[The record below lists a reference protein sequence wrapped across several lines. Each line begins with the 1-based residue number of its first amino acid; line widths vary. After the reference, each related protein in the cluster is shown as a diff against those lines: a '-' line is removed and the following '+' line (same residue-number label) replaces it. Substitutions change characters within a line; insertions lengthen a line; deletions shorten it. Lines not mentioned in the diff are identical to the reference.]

1 MNLRFLAKLTAT
13 HGLANSF
20 ECGNIFARRK
30 IMSTLGQS
38 GKALPTVN
46 ILAESPAYH
55 RPALARLWTES
66 DQVPGW
72 HHPLLDA
79 SLHHDWSYP
88 GFPGQSAHLGNAGL
102 IESHQRVYSHPLK
115 SKSHEIVQGI
125 RGVVCHDMRC
135 RGSTINWS
143 PSTERSC
150 IRFFSPLNLDRFM
163 GAFWHFWYPNWP
175 VFHKPTFIAAQKPAQ
190 LIAALSLIGAC
201 VSPEKTDRDQAMLW
215 IEAVGDWIHHDPDFS
230 EDAVPQTDDEAQ
242 LLQLELRLDM
252 VRAAYA
258 IIIIMTWE
266 GSEKQMTVAR
276 RTRFSQV
283 VCVARSL
290 FFFPVAQKKAYG
302 GSDPSNHFRRWML
315 FALREEC
322 IRTLIYVFL
331 LDCAFV
337 MFHNSA
343 PRMVV
348 SELQFSLAMPE
359 ACFNAPTPET
369 WLNRLDEWSECQHA
383 DHETTLSEAIRVI
396 LKSELEP
403 EDWRMFEK
411 MSLLNLFAITSGK
424 PLRQSENNR
433 VEGQSTYSN
442 AAFHNLIF
450 HHHHGADYGS
460 TSLPITRGLR
470 NWMRAWVARDM
481 VLVEDQPSQSSHP
494 EPSEGG
500 SKIGFYRYMREYWCL
515 AVIFHNQFEYAR
527 SLGVDTSLGA
537 SSLPTSQGGL
547 VNFDNSDMGQ
557 VHELIIRFQDMD
569 IRGVL
574 EQ

>member
-1 MNLRFLAKLTAT
+1 MNLRFLTKFTAT

-20 ECGNIFARRK
+20 ECGSILARRK
-30 IMSTLGQS
+30 IMSTLGQN
-38 GKALPTVN
+38 GKALST
-46 ILAESPAYH
+46 
-55 RPALARLWTES
+55 
-66 DQVPGW
+66 
-72 HHPLLDA
+72 
-79 SLHHDWSYP
+79 
-88 GFPGQSAHLGNAGL
+88 
-102 IESHQRVYSHPLK
+102 
-115 SKSHEIVQGI
+115 SHEIIQGI
-125 RGVVCHDMRC
+125 RGVVCHNMRC
-135 RGSTINWS
+135 QGRTINWS

-163 GAFWHFWYPNWP
+163 EAFWYFWYPNWP
-175 VFHKPTFIAAQKPAQ
+175 VFHKATFIAAQKPAQ

-201 VSPEKTDRDQAMLW
+201 LSPEKTDRDQAMLW
-215 IEAVGDWIHHDPDFS
+215 VEAVGDWIHHDADFS

-258 IIIIMTWE
+258 IILIMTWE
-266 GSEKQMTVAR
+266 GSEKQMAVAR

-283 VCVARSL
+283 VGVARSL
-290 FFFPVAQKKAYG
+290 FFFPVTQKKVYG
-302 GSDPSNHFRRWML
+302 GPDPSNHFRRWML

-359 ACFNAPTPET
+359 ACFDAPTPET
-369 WLNRLDEWSECQHA
+369 WLSRLDECSEYQHA
-383 DHETTLSEAIRVI
+383 DHETTLSDAIRGI

-403 EDWRMFEK
+403 QDWRILEN
-411 MSLLNLFAITSGK
+411 MSLLNLFAITS
-424 PLRQSENNR
+424 
-433 VEGQSTYSN
+433 
-442 AAFHNLIF
+442 AFHNLIF
-450 HHHHGADYGS
+450 HHHHGADDGS

-470 NWMRAWVARDM
+470 NWMRAWAARDL
-481 VLVEDQPSQSSHP
+481 VLLEDQSSHP

-500 SKIGFYRYMREYWCL
+500 VNIGFYRYTREYWCL
-515 AVIFHNQFEYAR
+515 AVILHNQSDYAR

-537 SSLPTSQGGL
+537 NNLPTSRGGL